1 MSARGATRRAAYDA
15 ACAIAAAGRRPT
27 IAEVRSRLGGGG
39 QQAILAG
46 LDDWQGEVVRRF
58 ALPEVPEALRGLTTE
73 LWGAA
78 CAEADG
84 RWAKTRAGL
93 ETQVSE
99 HQSALAELRAA
110 REATLAE
117 ARRLAER
124 LAAREGELHDTRDA
138 LERAQ
143 GEIAAG
149 REALHRETVALG
161 AAREAGE
168 EEARARALAERE
180 TALARTALQD
190 AQAQAARLA
199 VAQEVAAARA
209 QLLEQSLTEAKAEGE
224 RGRAALA
231 AAQSQAAG
239 LARALAERDAQ
250 SEAFAAALA
259 REQAGREEDTR
270 HWLARLEEQRAALAE
285 AKERALTLALERRE
299 LAQEGRRLRAQ
310 LRQRTEAT
318 ETETSR
324 VGSETE

>member
-1 MSARGATRRAAYDA
+1 MSGRGVTRRAAYEA
-15 ACAIAAAGRRPT
+15 ACALAAAGHRPT
-27 IAEVRSRLGGGG
+27 IAAVRARLGGGG
-39 QQAILAG
+39 QRALLDG
-46 LDDWQGEVVRRF
+46 LDDWHDEVVRRF
-58 ALPEVPEALRGLTTE
+58 ALPEVPPPLRALTTE

-78 CAEADG
+78 CAAADI
-84 RWAKTRAGL
+84 RWAEHRAGL
-93 ETQVSE
+93 EAQVGE
-99 HQSALAELRAA
+99 LQSALAELRAA
-110 REATLAE
+110 REAVSAE
-117 ARRLAER
+117 ARGLAER

-138 LERAQ
+138 LERAH

-149 REALHRETVALG
+149 RDALRETTEALG
-161 AAREAGE
+161 AARAAGE

-180 TALARTALQD
+180 TALARAALQD
-190 AQAQAARLA
+190 AQARIARLE
-199 VAQEVAAARA
+199 VDREVAAARV
-209 QLLEQSLTEAKAEGE
+209 QLLEQSLSEAKAEGE

-250 SEAFAAALA
+250 SGALAGALA

-310 LRQRTEAT
+310 LRECTERI
-318 ETETSR
+318 ETSASPSD
-324 VGSETE
+324 SETQ

>member
-1 MSARGATRRAAYDA
+1 VSARGATRRAAYEA
-15 ACAIAAAGRRPT
+15 ACGIAAAGRRPT
-27 IAEVRSRLGGGG
+27 IAEVRTRLGGGG

-58 ALPEVPEALRGLTTE
+58 ALPEVPQRLRALVTD

-84 RWAKTRAGL
+84 RWAETRTGL
-93 ETQVSE
+93 EMRVSE
-99 HQSALAELRAA
+99 LQSALAELRAA
-110 REATLAE
+110 REAALAE
-117 ARRLAER
+117 ARGLTER
-124 LAAREGELHDTRDA
+124 LAVREGELHDTRDA
-138 LERAQ
+138 LDRAQ

-149 REALHRETVALG
+149 REALREATVALG
-161 AAREAGE
+161 AARAAGE

-180 TALARTALQD
+180 AALARAALQE

-199 VAQEVAAARA
+199 VAHEVAAARA
-209 QLLEQSLTEAKAEGE
+209 QLLEQSLTEAKAELE

-231 AAQSQAAG
+231 GAQSQAAG

-250 SEAFAAALA
+250 SEALSGALA

-270 HWLARLEEQRAALAE
+270 HWLARLEEQRGALAE

-310 LRQRTEAT
+310 LRELTERL
-318 ETETSR
+318 ETAESLGDGER
-324 VGSETE
+324 